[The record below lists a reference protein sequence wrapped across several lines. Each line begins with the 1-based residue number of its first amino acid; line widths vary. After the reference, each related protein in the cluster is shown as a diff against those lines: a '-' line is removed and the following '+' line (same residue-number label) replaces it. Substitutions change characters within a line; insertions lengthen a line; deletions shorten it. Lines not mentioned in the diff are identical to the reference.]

1 MQVEK
6 KAAVGIDVA
15 IEERGDAA
23 KVLSIET
30 ARPCRFGQDL
40 LDHEGVDVDEGDLQ
54 QMKRKHTDFLVVC
67 AVRGHL
73 APFTEEDEIVGAVP
87 VFDDVEALVDI
98 TSKLQRSEV
107 AAQENCLLSFAEF
120 CERTVDRVLNIGAS
134 EAA

>member
-15 IEERGDAA
+15 IKERGDAA

-54 QMKRKHTDFLVVC
+54 QMKRKHTDLLVVC

-73 APFTEEDEIVGAVP
+73 APFAEEDEIVGAVP
-87 VFDDVEALVDI
+87 VFDDVEALVD
-98 TSKLQRSEV
+98 LGVWQRFGTKWAIWSQ
-107 AAQENCLLSFAEF
+107 ATDA
-120 CERTVDRVLNIGAS
+120 DRLRV
-134 EAA
+134 